1 MFSVVSQAGVTSNI
15 KKIQVIKVA
24 VVPRISRID
33 TIFDESELGKDGE
46 LKKKRRKSSNSVL
59 EDYICKVL

>member
-1 MFSVVSQAGVTSNI
+1 MFSVVSQGGVTSNI
-15 KKIQVIKVA
+15 KKIQVIRVA

-46 LKKKRRKSSNSVL
+46 LKKRRRKSSKSFL
-59 EDYICKVL
+59 EGYISKVL

>member
-1 MFSVVSQAGVTSNI
+1 MFSVVSQGGVTSNI
-15 KKIQVIKVA
+15 KKIQVIRVA

-46 LKKKRRKSSNSVL
+46 LKKRRRKSSKSFL